1 MEQVL
6 GVLTPPNRLVMRVML
21 RTGLRVGDVLALKT
35 EKIGR
40 QFWITEQKTGKRR
53 RVNLPADLLEDLRR
67 QAGNTWVFPHRV
79 DSDRHRTRQAVWC
92 DVKRAAHCLPFDAE
106 CGHTQRP

>member
-35 EKIGR
+35 EKLGGN
-40 QFWITEQKTGKRR
+40 FG
-53 RVNLPADLLEDLRR
+53 LRNKK
-67 QAGNTWVFPHRV
+67 QGSAAG
-79 DSDRHRTRQAVWC
+79 
-92 DVKRAAHCLPFDAE
+92 
-106 CGHTQRP
+106 

>member
-40 QFWITEQKTGKRR
+40 QFLSLI
-53 RVNLPADLLEDLRR
+53 
-67 QAGNTWVFPHRV
+67 HI
-79 DSDRHRTRQAVWC
+79 
-92 DVKRAAHCLPFDAE
+92 
-106 CGHTQRP
+106 